1 MAAEAWKFYNT
12 AREYIGDGT
21 IDLDDHAFKMGLV
34 TSSYTPNM
42 ETHTVLAD
50 ITNELSGSGYARF
63 ALTPTWV
70 RSTTTVTWDTNDAT
84 FTASGGS
91 ITARRAFIY
100 DDTPSSPADPLLC
113 LSLLDSTPADV
124 SVSDGNTLTIAI
136 HSSGVFTLTGA
147 T

>member
-21 IDLDDHAFKMGLV
+21 IDLDDHTFKALLV
-34 TSSYTPNM
+34 SSSYSPNF

-63 ALTPTWV
+63 TLTCTWV
-70 RSTTTVTWDTNDAT
+70 RSTSTVTFDSNDST
-84 FTASGGS
+84 YTASGGS
-91 ITARRAFIY
+91 ITARREVVY

-113 LSLLDSTPADV
+113 ASLLDSTPADV
-124 SVSDGNTLTIAI
+124 SVSDGNTLTIAR
-136 HSSGVFTLTGA
+136 HASGIFTLTGG